1 MSDLTAGE
9 QLFAVYLETQHMQAV
24 REYQWSHT
32 TKRPD
37 YRYDH
42 PVAGTIIIEQK
53 DICIPPPR
61 TSGAF
66 DSYAAIRS
74 HIHAARVQFK
84 PFKEYPCVLVL
95 FTDTHSPLVDL
106 SNARVMLGAMYGD
119 LGFKIPYSP
128 TLGHFDR
135 SQMTQE
141 FLVKRGKMLQP
152 SGGEEPRKQNTRIA
166 ALVTLHRYDVQH
178 LRRLKH
184 ARKPGGYAE
193 IMNGE
198 IDFPVES
205 RPGVTVW
212 ENAYA
217 DRRLP
222 QDIFRGPL
230 DQWWTLESDGQQ
242 RSYIGLEL
250 QQLLEK

>member
-1 MSDLTAGE
+1 M
-9 QLFAVYLETQHMQAV
+9 
-24 REYQWSHT
+24 
-32 TKRPD
+32 
-37 YRYDH
+37 
-42 PVAGTIIIEQK
+42 
-53 DICIPPPR
+53 

-84 PFKEYPCVLVL
+84 PFKEYLCVLVL
-95 FTDTHSPLVDL
+95 FTDNHSPLVDL
-106 SNARVMLGAMYGD
+106 SNSRVMLGAMYGD

-141 FLVKRGKMLQP
+141 FLLKRGKILQP
-152 SGGEEPRKQNTRIA
+152 SAGEEPRKQNTRIA
-166 ALVTLHRYDVQH
+166 VLVTLQRYDVQH
-178 LRRLKH
+178 LRRVKH
-184 ARKPGGYAE
+184 ARKPGGYEE
-193 IMNGE
+193 IMTRE
-198 IDFPVES
+198 IEFSPES

-217 DRRLP
+217 DKRLP
-222 QDIFRGPL
+222 NDIFRGQL
-230 DQWWTLESDGQQ
+230 DQWWTVEKDGQQ
-242 RSYIGLEL
+242 RSYIGPEL

>member
-1 MSDLTAGE
+1 MSELTVGE
-9 QLFAVYLETQHMQAV
+9 QLFAVYLETEHMQAT

-42 PVAGTIIIEQK
+42 ATAGPIIIEQK
-53 DICIPPPR
+53 DICLPALM

-66 DSYAAIRS
+66 DPYAAIRS

-84 PFKEYPCVLVL
+84 PFKDYPCVLVL
-95 FTDTHSPLVDL
+95 FTENHSPLVDL
-106 SNARVMLGAMYGD
+106 STPRVMLGAMYGD
-119 LGFKIPYSP
+119 LGFKLPYSP
-128 TLGHFDR
+128 ALGHFDR

-141 FLVKRGKMLQP
+141 FLIKRGKMLQP
-152 SGGEEPRKQNTRIA
+152 STREEPRKQNTRIA
-166 ALVTLHRYDVQH
+166 ALVTLHKYDVQH

-184 ARKPGGYAE
+184 ARKAGGYAD
-193 IMNGE
+193 ITNGVV
-198 IDFPVES
+198 DFPPEV

-217 DRRLP
+217 DKRLP

-230 DQWWTLESDGQQ
+230 DQWWTVESDGQQ
-242 RSYIGLEL
+242 RSYIGPELE
-250 QQLLEK
+250 QLREE